1 MKSYFMAVKGY
12 GQPVSRVPY
21 SFFKYCLVDHFA
33 TRFFISTIFPPRI
46 ANDSSTNLI
55 YLRIM
60 AKECRRR
67 IRRFSYV
74 AISEINLMRFFCRGE
89 IRRGKISRDIAREF
103 LSCSCICS
111 INFFYVILR
120 YVVNV
125 GEIETFS

>member
-12 GQPVSRVPY
+12 RCRGFPILSNIASWIILPRVSLSP
-21 SFFKYCLVDHFA
+21 
-33 TRFFISTIFPPRI
+33 RFFRHE
-46 ANDSSTNLI
+46 SSTNLI

-103 LSCSCICS
+103 LSCSDL
-111 INFFYVILR
+111 FDQFLLR
-120 YVVNV
+120 YITLRCKCRRDRN
-125 GEIETFS
+125 IFLNFLN